1 MNKTY
6 QGSERFVAS
15 FLVLPSAWSYNSGHT
30 ATLRL
35 ALHMSAAVMCNS
47 KPAFHEKEIVN
58 YDNNVMEL
66 TFNIK

>member
-35 ALHMSAAVMCNS
+35 ALRMSAAVMRNYYY
-47 KPAFHEKEIVN
+47 KKE
-58 YDNNVMEL
+58 E
-66 TFNIK
+66 TTCIKISGKKSTSRSAL